1 MDAFVLRE
9 NAIPQKFK
17 QFTCRPADPT
27 IYDGM
32 GQNPAWMVHQTGDG
46 TSSIALLSSPTPESM
61 GKDFRVFVICCVWH
75 PNLITDH
82 SATTCV
88 LTQTGLVRFSL

>member
-17 QFTCRPADPT
+17 QFTCRPADPA

-32 GQNPAWMVHQTGDG
+32 GKVRRGWCTKLV
-46 TSSIALLSSPTPESM
+46 M
-61 GKDFRVFVICCVWH
+61 GPH
-75 PNLITDH
+75 P
-82 SATTCV
+82 
-88 LTQTGLVRFSL
+88 